1 MEAASVVVFPF
12 VQCEL
17 VAPLV
22 VDGSPDTK
30 SSCSVGVNGFTGSG
44 FTCICSEELVLVL
57 CGARIG
63 GHCGWPQCLGPA
75 PVFRAGYSVWG
86 RLQCLGPAPVFG
98 AGSSVWGRLQCLGPA
113 PVFGAGSSVWG
124 RLQCL
129 GPAPVFG
136 AGSSVWSQLQGLGPA
151 PVFGAGSS
159 VWGRLQCLG
168 PAPVFGA
175 GSSVWGRL
183 QCLGP
188 APVFGAGSSVW
199 GRLQFKV
206 PLHMLGS
213 TFVTTPFN
221 PGNVAAGSSP
231 VGSLTTPYVR
241 GVLGVGGWAGGLVV
255 WRLRVLLSRGWPGP
269 RIQLAVKDTNWS
281 KGGYNRQ
288 KYRM

>member
-1 MEAASVVVFPF
+1 MHTVQMEAASVVVFPF

-75 PVFRAGYSVWG
+75 PVF
-86 RLQCLGPAPVFG
+86 
-98 AGSSVWGRLQCLGPA
+98 
-113 PVFGAGSSVWG
+113 
-124 RLQCL
+124 
-129 GPAPVFG
+129 
-136 AGSSVWSQLQGLGPA
+136 
-151 PVFGAGSS
+151 
-159 VWGRLQCLG
+159 
-168 PAPVFGA
+168 
-175 GSSVWGRL
+175 
-183 QCLGP
+183 
-188 APVFGAGSSVW
+188 GAGSSVW

-221 PGNVAAGSSP
+221 PGNVATGSSP
-231 VGSLTTPYVR
+231 VGSLITPYVR
-241 GVLGVGGWAGGLVV
+241 GVFRGWWVGGRAGCVETE
-255 WRLRVLLSRGWPGP
+255 SA
-269 RIQLAVKDTNWS
+269 IE
-281 KGGYNRQ
+281 
-288 KYRM
+288 